1 MTLHRKYLFA
11 ILGVAALCVATSS
24 FSLTLGRA
32 KGAVNIGQ
40 PLKLVVPVQTDAG
53 EGSSA
58 LCFEAEVFYGDT
70 RQDASRVVI
79 SSDWYPQSQSANVVV
94 SSSGAVDE
102 PVVTVYLR
110 AACESKAARRYV
122 LLSELAATVTPS
134 TQTANSPAVALSDRA
149 AQAAVPRMAAKDA
162 EPLVAVAKPK
172 KATPYIVAP
181 RAASA
186 NPSASSSTKERGRRA
201 QLKLAPLDLTPEFD
215 PTLKVSNDLVVEVSE
230 DLQKRAQSVALWDSL
245 NVTPQAISSAESMRH
260 AMALDFKNLQSITVK
275 NGELLQDMTKRLD
288 KADAGR
294 YFNPLVY
301 VLFLSITAICFA
313 IAVLWSRTCK
323 IGLAGEPWWRDDIA
337 GDKSETIDFTDSGG
351 SQSRTAHKEV
361 DEGRAPVLQSVP
373 SADVPPRSAD
383 VRPPPLSKLAFMD
396 IDLEIDDLSA
406 LSRSIPPSGSV
417 RRDPVQ
423 PKPSE
428 MRPRASGQGDFGHS
442 MSAVLLRSINT
453 KEMLD
458 VRQQAEFFMTLGQHE
473 EAIALLTKSV
483 DGEADANPLVH
494 LELLKVLH
502 TLGLKAEYDHYR
514 QRFNTIFNGH
524 VPIYAGFHQVG
535 RGLEAYPAVCQQIVA
550 LWPSAAAVRHI
561 ENSLVR
567 AGIENGEQ
575 DFELEAF
582 RDLLMLHGVASR
594 IASATFDSGFV
605 AFSAAKTAP
614 IPVFAVPNANLDFD
628 LSQEHDG
635 NLIDFDA
642 SDWSPSVPGDNP
654 GKTS

>member
-1 MTLHRKYLFA
+1 MTPHRKYLFA

-40 PLKLVVPVQTDAG
+40 PLKLVVPVQMDAG
-53 EGSSA
+53 EGTSA
-58 LCFEAEVFYGDT
+58 LCFEADVFYGDS
-70 RQDASRVVI
+70 RQDASRVVV
-79 SSDWYPQSQSANVVV
+79 SSEWYSQSQSANVVV
-94 SSSGAVDE
+94 SSSSAVDE

-110 AACESKAARRYV
+110 AACENKASRRYV

-134 TQTANSPAVALSDRA
+134 TQTASSPAVSLSSRA
-149 AQAAVPRMAAKDA
+149 AQAAASRMPEKDA
-162 EPLVAVAKPK
+162 DPLVAVAKRK
-172 KATPYIVAP
+172 KATPYIAVP

-186 NPSASSSTKERGRRA
+186 NPLASSSTKERSRRA

-215 PTLKVSNDLVVEVSE
+215 PALKLSNDLVVEVST
-230 DLQKRAQSVALWDSL
+230 DLQKRAQSAALWDSL
-245 NVTPQAISSAESMRH
+245 NATPQAISSAESRRH
-260 AMALDFKNLQSITVK
+260 ALALDFKNLQSITAK

-294 YFNPLVY
+294 YANPLVY
-301 VLFLSITAICFA
+301 VLFLGIAAICLA
-313 IAVLWSRTCK
+313 IAVLWNRARK

-337 GDKSETIDFTDSGG
+337 GDKSETIDFTDRGG
-351 SQSRTAHKEV
+351 SQSRTAQKEL
-361 DEGRAPVLQSVP
+361 DEERAPVLPSVP
-373 SADVPPRSAD
+373 AADVP
-383 VRPPPLSKLAFMD
+383 PPPLSKLALMD
-396 IDLEIDDLSA
+396 IDLEIDDLST

-473 EAIALLTKSV
+473 EAIALLTESV
-483 DGEADANPLVH
+483 DGAADANPLVY

-550 LWPSAAAVRHI
+550 LWPSAAAVRYI

-567 AGIENGEQ
+567 TGIENGEQ
-575 DFELEAF
+575 DFDLEAF

-614 IPVFAVPNANLDFD
+614 IPVSAVPNADVDFD
-628 LSQEHDG
+628 LSQAHDG

-642 SDWSPSVPGDNP
+642 SEWSPSVIGENP